1 MLNKY
6 RTNTFIVIFSII
18 ELILCILVQI
28 TNGTA
33 NIVVSYTAVVI
44 AFLFSLLHF
53 ETDKF
58 YLLTLT
64 GLLCTVFADLFLV
77 VVEPIKQIPAMFFF
91 SITQICYFIRIYLKQ
106 DDKKES
112 TIHIIIR
119 ILVILTCIIATIIV
133 LKDKTDCLSL
143 ISLFYYANLLVNTI
157 FAFVYFNKNKL
168 FAIGLLCFTLCDLF
182 IGFSILDQS
191 YISIKENSILYF
203 LCNPGFNIAWLFY
216 VPSQTL
222 ISLSCIKSIRK

>member
-6 RTNTFIVIFSII
+6 KSNTFIIIFSII
-18 ELILCILVQI
+18 ELLLCVLVQI
-28 TNGTA
+28 TNGTT
-33 NIVVSYTAVVI
+33 NIVVSYTSVVI
-44 AFLFSLLHF
+44 AFIFSLLYF
-53 ETDKF
+53 KTDKF
-58 YLLTLT
+58 YLLTLI

-77 VVEPIKQIPAMFFF
+77 VIEPIKQIPAMLFF

-106 DDKKES
+106 DNKKER
-112 TIHIIIR
+112 TIHVIIR
-119 ILVILTCIIATIIV
+119 IITVLICIIATIIV
-133 LKDKTDCLSL
+133 LKDKIDFLSL

-157 FAFVYFNKNKL
+157 FAFVYFNNNKL

-191 YISIKENSILYF
+191 YISIKDNSILQF